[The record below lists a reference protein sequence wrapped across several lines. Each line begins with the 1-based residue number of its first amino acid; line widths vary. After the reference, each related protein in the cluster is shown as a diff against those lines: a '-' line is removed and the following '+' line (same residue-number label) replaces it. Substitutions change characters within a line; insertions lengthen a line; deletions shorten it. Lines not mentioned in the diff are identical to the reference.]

1 MNISFDPATQH
12 TSSQSVLTDAI
23 RKADTV
29 HTTLAGMLGIVL
41 VLLVGLALPVM
52 GGEAIKDPVAFLVM
66 AIVAPLGVGVLY
78 YLNIDVH
85 KHISDQA
92 RLTEVLVN
100 SLGQGFLV
108 FDRQGQCGKVYSQAC
123 RDLLECIPSGMNIID
138 VLRIPENQHGDFKEW
153 LEMLF
158 QRDSALS
165 FDDIVKFLPQI
176 FPHTRA
182 RRVPLVYKPIY
193 DQNENIVNVVLIATD
208 ETEEY
213 EAQQIAKQQQ
223 SYAEM
228 IVRIFKERN
237 QFQATL
243 RHIRS
248 FLEMAA
254 DPSVTLN
261 DGETLMR
268 QLHTLKAAVKHFNL
282 MDLGQTVHQFEN
294 DLRGPNI
301 ISDRALREQLKLGRD
316 KMESGLNQVLI
327 EVKDLLG
334 DEKEWK
340 GNIREIEEIQ
350 LYEFARELKLY
361 DANPV
366 LIQHYL
372 SRIAAVPINE
382 CFHSF
387 ERELHELATM
397 TEKLVKPIRY
407 TGSNP
412 RVLTKSL
419 QDFLFSLTH
428 VCRNIVDHG
437 IETPVTRMARG
448 KDAAGQIS
456 IHSEIMIDRPGQEWL
471 HIIIRDDGNGI
482 DPQKIRAK
490 LAANDPNGSW
500 LAEDDQTVIQRIF
513 DWGVT
518 TSEAVSTL
526 SGRGV
531 GMEVV
536 KREAV
541 LLGGSI
547 RVQSVLYQGASFDI
561 RIPYHLD
568 IDQIDMHDVSP
579 ASIQPASSL
588 GGSIG

>member
-1 MNISFDPATQH
+1 MNAFSHDTNAQR
-12 TSSQSVLTDAI
+12 QSITLLSDAI

-41 VLLVGLALPVM
+41 MLLVAVVLPVI
-52 GGEAIKDPVAFLVM
+52 GVEPVREPLAFIVM
-66 AIVAPLGVGVLY
+66 AIVAPGGVGVLY

-85 KHISDQA
+85 NHIAEQA

-108 FDRQGQCGKVYSQAC
+108 FDQQGLCGKVYSQAC
-123 RDLLECIPSGMNIID
+123 LELVECRPADMNIAE
-138 VLRIPENQHGDFKEW
+138 VLRIPQEQRGDFSEW
-153 LEMLF
+153 LGMLF
-158 QRDSALS
+158 QRESALS
-165 FDDIVKFLPQI
+165 FEDVAKFLPRL
-176 FPHTRA
+176 FPHSGG
-182 RRVPLVYKPIY
+182 RRVTLVYRPTRSK
-193 DQNENIVNVVLIATD
+193 EGEVVNVVLIATD

-213 EAQQIAKQQQ
+213 EAQQVAKQQQ

-228 IVRIFKERN
+228 IIRIFKERN

-243 RHIRS
+243 RHIRA
-248 FLEMAA
+248 FLEAAA
-254 DPSVTLN
+254 DPDVTLQN
-261 DGETLMR
+261 AEDLMR

-282 MDLGQTVHQFEN
+282 MDLGQVIHQFEN
-294 DLRGPNI
+294 DLRGADVT
-301 ISDRALREQLKLGRD
+301 SDAVLRQHLQVGRSQVESQLNK
-316 KMESGLNQVLI
+316 VLL
-327 EVKDLLG
+327 EVKDMLG

-340 GNIREIEEIQ
+340 GNIREIEEVQ
-350 LYEFARELKLY
+350 LYEFARELRTY

-372 SRIAAVPINE
+372 SRIAALPINE

-387 ERELHELATM
+387 ERELRELSAM
-397 TEKLVKPIRY
+397 TEKLVKPARY

-412 RVLTKSL
+412 RVLTKPL
-419 QDFLFSLTH
+419 QEFLFSLTH
-428 VCRNIVDHG
+428 ICRNIIDHG

-482 DPQKIRAK
+482 DPQRIRAK
-490 LAANDPNGSW
+490 LATIDPEGPW
-500 LAEDDQTVIQRIF
+500 QREDDQTVIQRIF
-513 DWGVT
+513 DWGFT
-518 TSEAVSTL
+518 TSEGLTSL

-531 GMEVV
+531 GMEAV
-536 KREAV
+536 KREVV
-541 LLGGSI
+541 LLGGVI
-547 RVQSVLYQGASFDI
+547 RVQSVLYHGASFDI

-568 IDQIDMHDVSP
+568 IDQIDLEDAAAPVITG
-579 ASIQPASSL
+579 ARTT
-588 GGSIG
+588 